1 MFPTISP
8 RFFWTG
14 NLGHLH
20 LRHGWQ
26 PFRVVNEISGSD
38 GWWKTEER
46 SVCCIKKTKTRHP
59 KNNWTCNLFHIS
71 NVWKGN
77 SQKQH
82 LSWLLPIGLAYGVSD
97 FIHVYTFS
105 GLKEIQRTSRISDTE
120 DAQRPWNRWSS
131 EMFVFSRSK
140 LMGFLQIVTPSKGK
154 PIVSSN
160 FASASFPKK
169 KIHDSLTSE

>member
-1 MFPTISP
+1 MIIPIYNWVVSYHPRHIPSVFRELVVFFPNKCSP
-8 RFFWTG
+8 PFHPDSFVGTG

-71 NVWKGN
+71 SVWKGN

-120 DAQRPWNRWSS
+120 DAQRHVCFFKVKTN
-131 EMFVFSRSK
+131 
-140 LMGFLQIVTPSKGK
+140 GFLTNRHPFKR
-154 PIVSSN
+154 
-160 FASASFPKK
+160 
-169 KIHDSLTSE
+169 